1 MSAKPAELPKLEES
15 RLAVVVKSLL
25 GMSRAPVAIFVVAH
39 AGLASIFALGTLP
52 SLRVIGL
59 GILASLTGT
68 GALIGMNDLWD
79 VELDKRKI
87 AYADE
92 RQTLDLGSTFIHHP
106 IARGTISMATGVI
119 WVGVLSIAS
128 LALMEA
134 IRPGLWPILTVIA
147 VLVTLY
153 SKLSP
158 ITYWKFLTVASAVTL
173 GAVAGWLAVAQQ
185 KADLS
190 SLSGWLFVIRSGGLT
205 LILFAAWSFVWEVG
219 GRNIPND
226 FNDVEEDRPLGTKT
240 IPSVLGERTASRVV
254 LVLLTATTVLSVM
267 LVLWATWASSTQFMA
282 VLAGIVVL
290 DVYMLLLPALG
301 LFKEP
306 TVSSSVRLYNRSA
319 LYPLALL
326 AVLMLSLLIR

>member
-1 MSAKPAELPKLEES
+1 MSIIPAELPKLEES

-39 AGLASIFALGTLP
+39 AGLAAIFALGTLP
-52 SLRVIGL
+52 SFRIMGL

-106 IARGTISMATGVI
+106 IARGTISMATGVT
-119 WVGVLSIAS
+119 WVVLLSIAS

-134 IRPGLWPILTVIA
+134 IRPGLWPILVVIA

-173 GAVAGWLAVAQQ
+173 GAVAGWLAVAEVSVS
-185 KADLS
+185 LS
-190 SLSGWLFVIRSGGLT
+190 SFSGWLTVIRSGGLT
-205 LILFAAWSFVWEVG
+205 LALFAAWSFVWEVG

-254 LVLLTATTVLSVM
+254 LVMLLLTTVLSVL
-267 LVLWATWASSTQFMA
+267 LVWSARWTSSSQLVA
-282 VLAGIVVL
+282 VLGGVVVI
-290 DVYMLLLPALG
+290 DFYMLLLPAVALA
-301 LFKEP
+301 KQP
-306 TVSSSVRLYNRSA
+306 SVSSSVRLYNRSA
-319 LYPLALL
+319 LYTLALL
-326 AVLMLSLLIR
+326 LVLMLILLIR

>member
-1 MSAKPAELPKLEES
+1 
-15 RLAVVVKSLL
+15 
-25 GMSRAPVAIFVVAH
+25 MSRAPVAIFVVAH
-39 AGLASIFALGTLP
+39 AGLAAIFALGALP
-52 SLRVIGL
+52 SLRIIGL

-87 AYADE
+87 AYADD

-119 WVGVLSIAS
+119 WVGLLSIAS

-134 IRPGLWPILTVIA
+134 IRPGLWPILMVIA

-153 SKLSP
+153 SKLGP
-158 ITYWKFLTVASAVTL
+158 ITYWKFLTVAAAVTL
-173 GAVAGWLAVAQQ
+173 GAVAGWLAVAPG
-185 KADLS
+185 
-190 SLSGWLFVIRSGGLT
+190 SLASFSGWVTVIRSGGLT
-205 LILFAAWSFVWEVG
+205 LALFSAWSFAWEIG

-240 IPSVLGERTASRVV
+240 IPSVLGERLASRVV
-254 LVLLTATTVLSVM
+254 LVMLLATTVLSVM
-267 LVLWATWASSTQFMA
+267 LVWSARWASSPQLVA
-282 VLAGIVVL
+282 VLAGVAVL

-301 LFKEP
+301 LAKEP
-306 TVSSSVRLYNRSA
+306 TVPASVRLYNRSA